1 MRLVDAYGGSGSGTL
16 IDGNGNILTNF
27 HVIEGS
33 SSVQVYL
40 GDRYVGVAS
49 VVGFHDLLDL
59 AIVQINAGR
68 SSLIPIPIS
77 RSEPMS
83 GDEIIT
89 IGYPLGM
96 SGESTVTVGVVSAY
110 RTVDGQRYLQ
120 TDAAINPGN
129 SGGAALDRQGN
140 LVGIPTWMYNVENI
154 GFLIP
159 LREMANTI
167 EQLKRGSRTVALPP
181 TPTPRPTPTPT
192 PTPVPRSTLTIDGGY
207 LKPFVDRYSIPN
219 GTLTVS
225 PAPGYDGMFP
235 TPSRVRLFVVPDR
248 PGSQIFWQYVDW
260 SAAGDAYVDLVS
272 HHHDIQ
278 IVIVLPTPTP
288 TPPPTNTPTPP
299 PDGEYYYN
307 KGDEH
312 WMANEFE
319 QAIDSLSTAIGL
331 TETEWWGS
339 SAYYRRGDSYLKL
352 GQHQLA
358 ILDFEKTIELIPDW
372 HLPYWA
378 WGVAYYQQGDYERAI
393 LGFDVAIQLDPLWA
407 AAYDWRGAAQYK
419 LEEYQLAIQNY
430 DVAIQLEPDVAAH
443 YEDRGSVYSWLDQ
456 FTEAEADWAK
466 ACSLDSQYC

>member
-1 MRLVDAYGGSGSGTL
+1 MVRLVDAYGGSGSGTL
-16 IDGNGNILTNF
+16 IDGNGNILTNY

-68 SSLIPIPIS
+68 SSLTPIPIS

-110 RTVDGQRYLQ
+110 RNVDGQRYLQ

-129 SGGAALDRQGN
+129 SGGAALDRYGN
-140 LVGIPTWMYNVENI
+140 LVGVPTWMYMVENI

-167 EQLKRGSRTVALPP
+167 EQLKRGGRTVALPP

-248 PGSQIFWQYVDW
+248 PGSNIYWQYVDW
-260 SAAGDAYVDLVS
+260 YSAENAYVDLVS

-278 IVIVLPTPTP
+278 IVIVPPSPTPTP
-288 TPPPTNTPTPP
+288 RPTATPIPPNAA
-299 PDGEYYYN
+299 D
-307 KGDEH
+307 
-312 WMANEFE
+312 
-319 QAIDSLSTAIGL
+319 
-331 TETEWWGS
+331 
-339 SAYYRRGDSYLKL
+339 
-352 GQHQLA
+352 
-358 ILDFEKTIELIPDW
+358 
-372 HLPYWA
+372 
-378 WGVAYYQQGDYERAI
+378 YYQLGLNRYNAGLYQAAI
-393 LGFDVAIQLDPLWA
+393 EQLTVAIQIQPNYLNALWTRALAYLQLNQHVNGIQDLDVVIALDPYNSTHYSNRGTAYNSLGYFEWA
-407 AAYDWRGAAQYK
+407 LEDYNYAIWLNPTDGLAYNNRAV
-419 LEEYQLAIQNY
+419 N
-430 DVAIQLEPDVAAH
+430 
-443 YEDRGSVYSWLDQ
+443 YEDMGQPELAQS
-456 FTEAEADWAK
+456 DWNT
-466 ACSLDSQYC
+466 ACSLEIRFCS